1 MDLSIITVN
10 TNDKEKLIPQIQ
22 SVRDSL
28 DGSITVQQI
37 ISDNGSTDGSIDAI
51 KKQFP
56 DVVIV
61 ENGGNVGFGA
71 ANNRG
76 LEQAT
81 GRYILYLNPD
91 MRVLPGTLETM
102 VKYMDEHPTVGIA
115 SCKLIDQQGNIQPD
129 ALPRRFPGLI
139 DQLAIVLKI
148 AKVMPSVLSRYLYKG
163 FDPEQEQA
171 VDSVRGSFMLTRKE
185 ITDKLGWGFDPRYFL
200 WFEDVDTCRETKRLG
215 YDIMYTP
222 TAQCVDYVGQTFKR
236 KPMLQKQIWFTT
248 SMVQY
253 FKKWDPVY
261 MWLPIAIAR
270 PIGIVFAALYD
281 VCILRIRNWLS

>member
-1 MDLSIITVN
+1 
-10 TNDKEKLIPQIQ
+10 
-22 SVRDSL
+22 
-28 DGSITVQQI
+28 
-37 ISDNGSTDGSIDAI
+37 
-51 KKQFP
+51 
-56 DVVIV
+56 
-61 ENGGNVGFGA
+61 
-71 ANNRG
+71 
-76 LEQAT
+76 
-81 GRYILYLNPD
+81 
-91 MRVLPGTLETM
+91 
-102 VKYMDEHPTVGIA
+102 
-115 SCKLIDQQGNIQPD
+115 
-129 ALPRRFPGLI
+129 
-139 DQLAIVLKI
+139 
-148 AKVMPSVLSRYLYKG
+148 
-163 FDPEQEQA
+163 
-171 VDSVRGSFMLTRKE
+171 MLTRKE

-253 FKKWDPVY
+253 FKKCDPVY